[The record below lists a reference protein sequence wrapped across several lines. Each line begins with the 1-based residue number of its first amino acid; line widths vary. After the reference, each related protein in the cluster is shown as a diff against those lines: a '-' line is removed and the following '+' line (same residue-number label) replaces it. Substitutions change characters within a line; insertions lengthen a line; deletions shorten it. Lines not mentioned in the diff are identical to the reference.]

1 MTGVALVGGAY
12 LIGIFDVA
20 ALNVTFLPL
29 FIAEVEL
36 FSIIFGVL
44 FFLVRLIID
53 IFFLLTGLAVL
64 RTFADGIW
72 DYFEVSLCFFVHK
85 RREILGF

>member
-1 MTGVALVGGAY
+1 MAGVTLVGGAY

-29 FIAEVEL
+29 FIVEVEL

-85 RREILGF
+85 SREILGF